1 MQIKDS
7 IDVAEACRSYFSQL
21 FPLNPGGI
29 VPAGPTLADLDLS
42 RAHGRGSSELK
53 SVFHVQSPKSSAP
66 AVPV

>member
-42 RAHGRGSSELK
+42 QAHDRGSSDLK
-53 SVFHVQSPKSSAP
+53 SVFHMQIRKSSASAI
-66 AVPV
+66 AV